1 MVNQTENSA
10 ELFAVVG
17 AGYRTYEPPKRKRT
31 FREKLK
37 GKPIFSPIL
46 RFEKRE
52 IHTVFLCFPNLA
64 LTKNLSPRLLAKSCG
79 AALKTGISGRKTR
92 KKEDRMPK
100 RKPSFNTIYISER
113 VQECLRPIARCALTT
128 VVAPMGYG
136 KTTAINWFLAE
147 KTKGGKAVAIR
158 LSIYSEKLPML
169 WRSAQDAFR
178 FAGLDV
184 LSAFDFPT
192 GEAAATLVLEELCRA
207 FSSGKTAY
215 YLFLDDF
222 HLLRDERAVRFI
234 CRISARLPE
243 NAHLIVASRDR
254 FLPAGE
260 IVRLGGNLHQ
270 IGMEQLRLNHT
281 ELAVY
286 AHRCGADLSE
296 QQLEALLRSS
306 EGWFSAIYLNLRA
319 LSERGRLPDGSSDI
333 FEMFTAAMIDPLE
346 PDRQEFLAVMGLAD
360 EFTAEMAR
368 FVTENPETDAIIQ
381 DLTCQNA
388 FVTRLPDSQRYR
400 FHHMMKE
407 CALRKF
413 HTLPQTVQTRY
424 WNRFGSW
431 YGAHGQYLHAL
442 GAYGRSGNND
452 AALTIIEKDAGN
464 LLSAL
469 HPEELLERL
478 NACPEEVLMRH
489 PTAILV
495 LMRRLFTWRQI
506 PKMLQLKALLERAIA
521 ERSDMPEEER
531 GNLLGECDLIMSFL
545 MYNDITKMSQLH
557 RSASRQ
563 MSRPA
568 VTIQAGS
575 SWTFGSPSVLMMY
588 YRAPGELQKEMHEMH
603 ECMPHYY
610 RITNGHGLGAELV
623 MDAEASFMQG
633 KLREAEIGLARAR
646 AAIAGSGQENMAL
659 CCDFLELRLLGS
671 GGRRRLD
678 VKARAEALLARH
690 DVVLLNMFESIL
702 AYYYALLQEAEKIPD
717 VFRIHRLDT
726 VNYFAPGKP
735 MMELIE
741 NQVYLAQGEF
751 PRVIGRSEP
760 QLAVCE
766 SLHYALVALHIRL
779 QTASAYEALG
789 NRAMARKLL
798 VRALED
804 AEPDGFVLP
813 FAENAPYL
821 MDHYSALSRE
831 LETPF
836 AASVCELSGRWLS
849 RQQTSGS
856 RQEPIEALRELSE
869 RERSVA
875 QLMALRKTNR
885 EIAETLFLSEGT
897 VKQYINRIYSKLQLT
912 GTAQEKRRA
921 LTALLQKN

>member
-1 MVNQTENSA
+1 
-10 ELFAVVG
+10 
-17 AGYRTYEPPKRKRT
+17 
-31 FREKLK
+31 
-37 GKPIFSPIL
+37 
-46 RFEKRE
+46 
-52 IHTVFLCFPNLA
+52 
-64 LTKNLSPRLLAKSCG
+64 
-79 AALKTGISGRKTR
+79 
-92 KKEDRMPK
+92 MPK

-113 VQECLRPIARCALTT
+113 VQECLCPIAHCALTT

-158 LSIYSEKLPML
+158 MSIYSEKLPML

-184 LSAFDFPT
+184 LSAYDFPT

-234 CRISARLPE
+234 CRISARLPD

-270 IGMEQLRLNHT
+270 IGMEHLRLNHT

-286 AHRCGADLSE
+286 AHRCGAELSE

-319 LSERGRLPDGSSDI
+319 LSERGRLPDASSDI
-333 FEMFTAAMIDPLE
+333 FEMFTAAMIDPL
-346 PDRQEFLAVMGLAD
+346 PPGRQEFLAVMGLAD

-413 HTLPQTVQTRY
+413 RTLPEQSQTRY
-424 WNRFGSW
+424 WNRFGVW

-478 NACPEEVLMRH
+478 NACPEEVLTRH

-521 ERSDMPEEER
+521 ESPDMPEEER

-545 MYNDITKMSQLH
+545 MYNDITKMSRLH

-588 YRAPGELQKEMHEMH
+588 YRAPGELQKETHEMH

-633 KLREAEIGLARAR
+633 KLREAEIGLERAR
-646 AAIAGSGQENMAL
+646 AAIAGSRQENMAL
-659 CCDFLELRLLGS
+659 CCDFLELRLLRS
-671 GGRRRLD
+671 GGRHRLD
-678 VKARAEALLARH
+678 IKARAEALLARH

-702 AYYYALLQEAEKIPD
+702 AYYYALLQEPEKIPD
-717 VFRIHRLDT
+717 VFRLHRLDT

-760 QLAVCE
+760 LLSGCE

-821 MDHYSALSRE
+821 MDLYLALSRE

-836 AASVCELSGRWLS
+836 AASVCELSERWLS
-849 RQQTSGS
+849 QQQTSGS

>member
-1 MVNQTENSA
+1 
-10 ELFAVVG
+10 
-17 AGYRTYEPPKRKRT
+17 
-31 FREKLK
+31 
-37 GKPIFSPIL
+37 
-46 RFEKRE
+46 
-52 IHTVFLCFPNLA
+52 
-64 LTKNLSPRLLAKSCG
+64 
-79 AALKTGISGRKTR
+79 
-92 KKEDRMPK
+92 MPK

-158 LSIYSEKLPML
+158 MSIYSEKLPML

-270 IGMEQLRLNHT
+270 IGMEHLRLNHT

-286 AHRCGADLSE
+286 AHRCGAELSE

-319 LSERGRLPDGSSDI
+319 LSERGRLPDASSDI
-333 FEMFTAAMIDPLE
+333 FEMFTAAMIDPL
-346 PDRQEFLAVMGLAD
+346 PPGRQEFLAVMGLAD

-413 HTLPQTVQTRY
+413 RTLPEQSQICY

-431 YGAHGQYLHAL
+431 YGAQGQYLHAL
-442 GAYGRSGNND
+442 GAYGRSGNSD

-478 NACPEEVLMRH
+478 NACPEEVLTRH

-521 ERSDMPEEER
+521 ESPDMPEEER

-545 MYNDITKMSQLH
+545 MYNDITKMSELH

-588 YRAPGELQKEMHEMH
+588 YRAPGELQKETHEMH

-633 KLREAEIGLARAR
+633 KLHEAEIGLARAR

-717 VFRIHRLDT
+717 VFRLHRLDT

-760 QLAVCE
+760 LLSGCE

-821 MDHYSALSRE
+821 MNHYSALSRE

-836 AASVCELSGRWLS
+836 AASVCELSERWLS

>member
-1 MVNQTENSA
+1 
-10 ELFAVVG
+10 
-17 AGYRTYEPPKRKRT
+17 
-31 FREKLK
+31 
-37 GKPIFSPIL
+37 
-46 RFEKRE
+46 
-52 IHTVFLCFPNLA
+52 
-64 LTKNLSPRLLAKSCG
+64 
-79 AALKTGISGRKTR
+79 
-92 KKEDRMPK
+92 MPK

-270 IGMEQLRLNHT
+270 IGMEHLRLNHT

-286 AHRCGADLSE
+286 AHRCGAELSE

-319 LSERGRLPDGSSDI
+319 LSERGRLPDASSDI
-333 FEMFTAAMIDPLE
+333 FEMFTAAMIDPL
-346 PDRQEFLAVMGLAD
+346 PPGRQEFLAVMGLAD

-413 HTLPQTVQTRY
+413 RTLPEQSQICY

-431 YGAHGQYLHAL
+431 YGAQGQYLHAL
-442 GAYGRSGNND
+442 GAYGRSGNSD

-478 NACPEEVLMRH
+478 NACPEEVLTRH

-521 ERSDMPEEER
+521 ESPDMPEEER

-545 MYNDITKMSQLH
+545 MYNDITKMSELH

-588 YRAPGELQKEMHEMH
+588 YRAPGELQKETHEMH

-633 KLREAEIGLARAR
+633 KLHEAEIGLARAR

-717 VFRIHRLDT
+717 VFRLHRLDT

-760 QLAVCE
+760 LLSGCE

-821 MDHYSALSRE
+821 MNHYSALSRE

-836 AASVCELSGRWLS
+836 AASVCELSERWLS

-869 RERSVA
+869 SERSVA

>member
-1 MVNQTENSA
+1 
-10 ELFAVVG
+10 
-17 AGYRTYEPPKRKRT
+17 
-31 FREKLK
+31 
-37 GKPIFSPIL
+37 
-46 RFEKRE
+46 
-52 IHTVFLCFPNLA
+52 
-64 LTKNLSPRLLAKSCG
+64 
-79 AALKTGISGRKTR
+79 
-92 KKEDRMPK
+92 MPK

-192 GEAAATLVLEELCRA
+192 GEAAVTLVLEELCRA

-270 IGMEQLRLNHT
+270 IGMEHLRLNHT

-286 AHRCGADLSE
+286 AHRCGAELSE

-319 LSERGRLPDGSSDI
+319 LSERGRLPDASSDI
-333 FEMFTAAMIDPLE
+333 FEMFTAAMIDPLP

-413 HTLPQTVQTRY
+413 RTLPEQSQICY

-431 YGAHGQYLHAL
+431 YGAQGQYLHAL
-442 GAYGRSGNND
+442 GAYGRSGNSD

-478 NACPEEVLMRH
+478 NACPEEVLTRH

-521 ERSDMPEEER
+521 ESPDMPEEER

-545 MYNDITKMSQLH
+545 MYNDITKMSELH

-588 YRAPGELQKEMHEMH
+588 YRAPGELQKETHEMH

-633 KLREAEIGLARAR
+633 KLHEAEIGLARAR

-717 VFRIHRLDT
+717 VFRLHRLDT

-760 QLAVCE
+760 LLSGCE

-821 MDHYSALSRE
+821 MNHYSALSRE

-836 AASVCELSGRWLS
+836 AASVCELSERWLS

>member
-1 MVNQTENSA
+1 
-10 ELFAVVG
+10 
-17 AGYRTYEPPKRKRT
+17 
-31 FREKLK
+31 
-37 GKPIFSPIL
+37 
-46 RFEKRE
+46 
-52 IHTVFLCFPNLA
+52 
-64 LTKNLSPRLLAKSCG
+64 
-79 AALKTGISGRKTR
+79 
-92 KKEDRMPK
+92 MPK

-158 LSIYSEKLPML
+158 MSIYSEKLPML

-270 IGMEQLRLNHT
+270 IGMEHLRLNHT

-286 AHRCGADLSE
+286 AHRCGAELSE

-319 LSERGRLPDGSSDI
+319 LSERGRLPDASSDI
-333 FEMFTAAMIDPLE
+333 FEMFTAAMIDPL
-346 PDRQEFLAVMGLAD
+346 PPGRQEFLAVMGLAD

-413 HTLPQTVQTRY
+413 RTLPEQSQICY

-431 YGAHGQYLHAL
+431 YGAQGQYLHAL
-442 GAYGRSGNND
+442 GAYGRSGNSD

-478 NACPEEVLMRH
+478 NACPEEVLTRH

-521 ERSDMPEEER
+521 ESPDMPEEER

-545 MYNDITKMSQLH
+545 MYNDITKMSELH

-633 KLREAEIGLARAR
+633 KLHEAEIGLARAR

-717 VFRIHRLDT
+717 VFRLHRLDT

-760 QLAVCE
+760 LLSGCE

-821 MDHYSALSRE
+821 MNHYSALSRE

-836 AASVCELSGRWLS
+836 AASVCELSERWLS

-869 RERSVA
+869 SERSVA

>member
-1 MVNQTENSA
+1 
-10 ELFAVVG
+10 
-17 AGYRTYEPPKRKRT
+17 
-31 FREKLK
+31 
-37 GKPIFSPIL
+37 
-46 RFEKRE
+46 
-52 IHTVFLCFPNLA
+52 
-64 LTKNLSPRLLAKSCG
+64 
-79 AALKTGISGRKTR
+79 
-92 KKEDRMPK
+92 MPK

-113 VQECLRPIARCALTT
+113 VQECLCPIAHCALTT

-158 LSIYSEKLPML
+158 MSIYSEKLPML

-184 LSAFDFPT
+184 LSAYDFPT

-270 IGMEQLRLNHT
+270 IGMEHLRLNHT

-286 AHRCGADLSE
+286 AHRCGAELSE

-319 LSERGRLPDGSSDI
+319 LSERGRLPDASSDI
-333 FEMFTAAMIDPLE
+333 FEMFTAAMIDPL
-346 PDRQEFLAVMGLAD
+346 PPGRQEFLAVMGLAD

-413 HTLPQTVQTRY
+413 RTLPEQSQTRY

-431 YGAHGQYLHAL
+431 YGAQGQYLHAL

-478 NACPEEVLMRH
+478 NACPEEVLTRH

-521 ERSDMPEEER
+521 ESTDMPEEER

-545 MYNDITKMSQLH
+545 MYNDITKMSRLH

-588 YRAPGELQKEMHEMH
+588 YRAPGELQKETHEMH

-633 KLREAEIGLARAR
+633 KLREAEIGLERAR
-646 AAIAGSGQENMAL
+646 AAIAGSRQENMAL
-659 CCDFLELRLLGS
+659 CCDFLELRLLRS
-671 GGRRRLD
+671 GGRHRLD
-678 VKARAEALLARH
+678 IKARAEALLARH

-702 AYYYALLQEAEKIPD
+702 AYYYALLQEPEKIPD
-717 VFRIHRLDT
+717 VFRLHRLDT

-760 QLAVCE
+760 LLSVCG

-821 MDHYSALSRE
+821 MNHYSALSRE

-836 AASVCELSGRWLS
+836 AAAVCEASGQWLS
-849 RQQTSGS
+849 RKETSGAPC
-856 RQEPIEALRELSE
+856 ELPEALRELSE

>member
-1 MVNQTENSA
+1 
-10 ELFAVVG
+10 
-17 AGYRTYEPPKRKRT
+17 
-31 FREKLK
+31 
-37 GKPIFSPIL
+37 
-46 RFEKRE
+46 
-52 IHTVFLCFPNLA
+52 
-64 LTKNLSPRLLAKSCG
+64 
-79 AALKTGISGRKTR
+79 
-92 KKEDRMPK
+92 MPK

-270 IGMEQLRLNHT
+270 IGMEHLRLNHT

-286 AHRCGADLSE
+286 AHRCGAELSE

-306 EGWFSAIYLNLRA
+306 EGWFSAIYLNLRT
-319 LSERGRLPDGSSDI
+319 LSERGRLPDASSDI
-333 FEMFTAAMIDPLE
+333 FEMFTAAMIDPL
-346 PDRQEFLAVMGLAD
+346 PPGRQEFLAVMGLAD

-413 HTLPQTVQTRY
+413 RTLPEQSQICY

-431 YGAHGQYLHAL
+431 YGAQGQYLHAL
-442 GAYGRSGNND
+442 GAYGRSGNSD

-478 NACPEEVLMRH
+478 NACPEEVLTRH

-521 ERSDMPEEER
+521 ESPDMPEEER

-545 MYNDITKMSQLH
+545 MYNDITKMSELH
-557 RSASRQ
+557 RSASCQ

-588 YRAPGELQKEMHEMH
+588 YRAPGELQKETREMH

-633 KLREAEIGLARAR
+633 KLHEAEIGLARAR

-717 VFRIHRLDT
+717 VFRLHRLDT

-760 QLAVCE
+760 LLSGCE

-821 MDHYSALSRE
+821 MNHYSALSRE

-836 AASVCELSGRWLS
+836 AASVCELSERWLS

-869 RERSVA
+869 SERSVA

>member
-1 MVNQTENSA
+1 
-10 ELFAVVG
+10 
-17 AGYRTYEPPKRKRT
+17 
-31 FREKLK
+31 
-37 GKPIFSPIL
+37 
-46 RFEKRE
+46 
-52 IHTVFLCFPNLA
+52 
-64 LTKNLSPRLLAKSCG
+64 
-79 AALKTGISGRKTR
+79 
-92 KKEDRMPK
+92 MPK

-158 LSIYSEKLPML
+158 MSIYSEKLPML

-234 CRISARLPE
+234 CRISARLPD

-270 IGMEQLRLNHT
+270 IGMEHLRLNHT

-286 AHRCGADLSE
+286 AHRCGAELSE

-319 LSERGRLPDGSSDI
+319 LSERGRLPDASSDI
-333 FEMFTAAMIDPLE
+333 FEMFTAAMIDPL
-346 PDRQEFLAVMGLAD
+346 PPGRQEFLAVLGLAD
-360 EFTAEMAR
+360 EFTVEMAR

-413 HTLPQTVQTRY
+413 RTLPEQSQICY

-442 GAYGRSGNND
+442 SAYRMSGNND

-478 NACPEEVLMRH
+478 NACPEEVLTRH

-521 ERSDMPEEER
+521 ESPDMPEEER

-545 MYNDITKMSQLH
+545 MYNDITKMSELH

-588 YRAPGELQKEMHEMH
+588 YRAPGELQKETHEMH

-633 KLREAEIGLARAR
+633 KLREAEIGLERAR
-646 AAIAGSGQENMAL
+646 AAIAGSRQENMAL
-659 CCDFLELRLLGS
+659 CCDFLELRLLRS
-671 GGRRRLD
+671 GGRHRLD

-717 VFRIHRLDT
+717 VFRLHRLDT

-760 QLAVCE
+760 LLSVCE

-798 VRALED
+798 IRALED
-804 AEPDGFVLP
+804 AQPDGFVLP

-821 MDHYSALSRE
+821 MDLYLALSRE

-836 AASVCELSGRWLS
+836 AASVCEASGQWLS
-849 RQQTSGS
+849 RKETSGAS
-856 RQEPIEALRELSE
+856 CELPEALRELSE

>member
-1 MVNQTENSA
+1 
-10 ELFAVVG
+10 
-17 AGYRTYEPPKRKRT
+17 
-31 FREKLK
+31 
-37 GKPIFSPIL
+37 
-46 RFEKRE
+46 
-52 IHTVFLCFPNLA
+52 
-64 LTKNLSPRLLAKSCG
+64 
-79 AALKTGISGRKTR
+79 
-92 KKEDRMPK
+92 
-100 RKPSFNTIYISER
+100 
-113 VQECLRPIARCALTT
+113 
-128 VVAPMGYG
+128 
-136 KTTAINWFLAE
+136 
-147 KTKGGKAVAIR
+147 
-158 LSIYSEKLPML
+158 
-169 WRSAQDAFR
+169 
-178 FAGLDV
+178 
-184 LSAFDFPT
+184 
-192 GEAAATLVLEELCRA
+192 
-207 FSSGKTAY
+207 
-215 YLFLDDF
+215 
-222 HLLRDERAVRFI
+222 
-234 CRISARLPE
+234 
-243 NAHLIVASRDR
+243 
-254 FLPAGE
+254 
-260 IVRLGGNLHQ
+260 
-270 IGMEQLRLNHT
+270 
-281 ELAVY
+281 
-286 AHRCGADLSE
+286 
-296 QQLEALLRSS
+296 
-306 EGWFSAIYLNLRA
+306 
-319 LSERGRLPDGSSDI
+319 
-333 FEMFTAAMIDPLE
+333 
-346 PDRQEFLAVMGLAD
+346 
-360 EFTAEMAR
+360 
-368 FVTENPETDAIIQ
+368 
-381 DLTCQNA
+381 
-388 FVTRLPDSQRYR
+388 
-400 FHHMMKE
+400 
-407 CALRKF
+407 
-413 HTLPQTVQTRY
+413 
-424 WNRFGSW
+424 
-431 YGAHGQYLHAL
+431 
-442 GAYGRSGNND
+442 
-452 AALTIIEKDAGN
+452 
-464 LLSAL
+464 
-469 HPEELLERL
+469 
-478 NACPEEVLMRH
+478 
-489 PTAILV
+489 
-495 LMRRLFTWRQI
+495 
-506 PKMLQLKALLERAIA
+506 
-521 ERSDMPEEER
+521 
-531 GNLLGECDLIMSFL
+531 

-588 YRAPGELQKEMHEMH
+588 YRAPGELQKETHEMH

-633 KLREAEIGLARAR
+633 KLHEAEIGLARAR
-646 AAIAGSGQENMAL
+646 AAIVGSRQENMAL
-659 CCDFLELRLLGS
+659 CCDFLELRLLHS

-702 AYYYALLQEAEKIPD
+702 AYYYALLQEPEKIPD
-717 VFRIHRLDT
+717 VFRLHRLDT

-760 QLAVCE
+760 LLSGCE

-821 MDHYSALSRE
+821 MNHYSALSRE

-836 AASVCELSGRWLS
+836 AASVCELSERWLS

>member
-1 MVNQTENSA
+1 
-10 ELFAVVG
+10 
-17 AGYRTYEPPKRKRT
+17 
-31 FREKLK
+31 
-37 GKPIFSPIL
+37 
-46 RFEKRE
+46 
-52 IHTVFLCFPNLA
+52 
-64 LTKNLSPRLLAKSCG
+64 
-79 AALKTGISGRKTR
+79 
-92 KKEDRMPK
+92 MPK

-192 GEAAATLVLEELCRA
+192 SEAAATLVLEELCRA

-234 CRISARLPE
+234 CRISARLPD

-270 IGMEQLRLNHT
+270 IGMEHLRLNHT

-286 AHRCGADLSE
+286 AHRCGAELSE

-319 LSERGRLPDGSSDI
+319 LSERGRLPDASSDI
-333 FEMFTAAMIDPLE
+333 FEMFTAAMIDPLP

-413 HTLPQTVQTRY
+413 RTLPEQSQICY

-431 YGAHGQYLHAL
+431 YGAQGQYLHAL
-442 GAYGRSGNND
+442 SAYRMSGNSD

-478 NACPEEVLMRH
+478 NACPEEVLTRH

-521 ERSDMPEEER
+521 ESPDMPEEER

-545 MYNDITKMSQLH
+545 MYNDITKMSELH

-588 YRAPGELQKEMHEMH
+588 YRAPGELQKETHEMH

-633 KLREAEIGLARAR
+633 KLHEAEIGLARAR

-659 CCDFLELRLLGS
+659 CCDFLELRLLRS
-671 GGRRRLD
+671 GGKRRLD

-717 VFRIHRLDT
+717 VFRLHRLDT

-760 QLAVCE
+760 LLSGCE

-821 MDHYSALSRE
+821 MNHYSALSRE

-836 AASVCELSGRWLS
+836 AASVCELSERWLS

-869 RERSVA
+869 SERSVA

>member
-1 MVNQTENSA
+1 
-10 ELFAVVG
+10 
-17 AGYRTYEPPKRKRT
+17 
-31 FREKLK
+31 
-37 GKPIFSPIL
+37 
-46 RFEKRE
+46 
-52 IHTVFLCFPNLA
+52 
-64 LTKNLSPRLLAKSCG
+64 
-79 AALKTGISGRKTR
+79 
-92 KKEDRMPK
+92 MPK

-158 LSIYSEKLPML
+158 LSIYSEKLPIL

-192 GEAAATLVLEELCRA
+192 SEAAAMLVLEELCRA

-270 IGMEQLRLNHT
+270 IGMEHLRLNHT

-286 AHRCGADLSE
+286 AHRCGAELSE

-319 LSERGRLPDGSSDI
+319 LSERGRLPDASSDI
-333 FEMFTAAMIDPLE
+333 FEMFTAAMIDPLP

-413 HTLPQTVQTRY
+413 RTLPEQSQICY

-431 YGAHGQYLHAL
+431 YGAQGQYLHAL
-442 GAYGRSGNND
+442 GAYGRSGNSD

-478 NACPEEVLMRH
+478 NVCPEEVLTRH

-521 ERSDMPEEER
+521 ESPDMPEEER

-545 MYNDITKMSQLH
+545 MYNDITKMSELH

-588 YRAPGELQKEMHEMH
+588 YRAPGELQKETREMH

-646 AAIAGSGQENMAL
+646 AAIVGSGQENMAL

-717 VFRIHRLDT
+717 VFRLHRLDT

-760 QLAVCE
+760 LLSGCE

-821 MDHYSALSRE
+821 MNHYSALSRE

-836 AASVCELSGRWLS
+836 AASVCELSERWLS

>member
-1 MVNQTENSA
+1 
-10 ELFAVVG
+10 
-17 AGYRTYEPPKRKRT
+17 
-31 FREKLK
+31 
-37 GKPIFSPIL
+37 
-46 RFEKRE
+46 
-52 IHTVFLCFPNLA
+52 
-64 LTKNLSPRLLAKSCG
+64 
-79 AALKTGISGRKTR
+79 
-92 KKEDRMPK
+92 MPK

-184 LSAFDFPT
+184 LSTFDFPT
-192 GEAAATLVLEELCRA
+192 SEAAATLVLEELCRA

-270 IGMEQLRLNHT
+270 IGMEHLRLNHT

-286 AHRCGADLSE
+286 AHRCGAELSE

-319 LSERGRLPDGSSDI
+319 LSERGRLPDASSDI
-333 FEMFTAAMIDPLE
+333 FEMFTAAMIDPLP

-413 HTLPQTVQTRY
+413 RTLPEQSQICY

-431 YGAHGQYLHAL
+431 YGVQGQYLHAL
-442 GAYGRSGNND
+442 GAYGRSGNSD

-478 NACPEEVLMRH
+478 NACPEEVLTRH

-521 ERSDMPEEER
+521 ESPDMPEEER

-545 MYNDITKMSQLH
+545 MYNDITKMSELH

-563 MSRPA
+563 MSRSA

-588 YRAPGELQKEMHEMH
+588 YRAPGELQKETHEMH

-633 KLREAEIGLARAR
+633 KLHEAEIGLARAR

-717 VFRIHRLDT
+717 VFRLHRLDT

-760 QLAVCE
+760 LLSGCE

-798 VRALED
+798 ARALED

-821 MDHYSALSRE
+821 MNHYSALSRE

-836 AASVCELSGRWLS
+836 AASVCELSERWLS

>member
-1 MVNQTENSA
+1 
-10 ELFAVVG
+10 
-17 AGYRTYEPPKRKRT
+17 
-31 FREKLK
+31 
-37 GKPIFSPIL
+37 
-46 RFEKRE
+46 
-52 IHTVFLCFPNLA
+52 
-64 LTKNLSPRLLAKSCG
+64 
-79 AALKTGISGRKTR
+79 
-92 KKEDRMPK
+92 MPK

-270 IGMEQLRLNHT
+270 IGMEHLRLNHT

-286 AHRCGADLSE
+286 AHRCGAELSE

-319 LSERGRLPDGSSDI
+319 LSEHGRLPDASSDI
-333 FEMFTAAMIDPLE
+333 FEMFTAAMIDPLP

-413 HTLPQTVQTRY
+413 RTLPEQSQICY

-431 YGAHGQYLHAL
+431 YGAQGQYLHAL
-442 GAYGRSGNND
+442 GAYGRSGNSD

-478 NACPEEVLMRH
+478 NACPEEVLTRH

-521 ERSDMPEEER
+521 ESPDMPEEER

-545 MYNDITKMSQLH
+545 MYNDITKMSELH

-588 YRAPGELQKEMHEMH
+588 YRAPGELQKETHEMH

-633 KLREAEIGLARAR
+633 KLHEAEIGLARAR

-717 VFRIHRLDT
+717 VFRLHRLDT

-760 QLAVCE
+760 LLSGCE

-821 MDHYSALSRE
+821 MNHYSALSRE

-836 AASVCELSGRWLS
+836 AASVCELSERWLS

>member
-1 MVNQTENSA
+1 MQC
-10 ELFAVVG
+10 
-17 AGYRTYEPPKRKRT
+17 REP
-31 FREKLK
+31 
-37 GKPIFSPIL
+37 
-46 RFEKRE
+46 
-52 IHTVFLCFPNLA
+52 
-64 LTKNLSPRLLAKSCG
+64 
-79 AALKTGISGRKTR
+79 R
-92 KKEDRMPK
+92 KKEDAMPK

-158 LSIYSEKLPML
+158 MSIYSEKLPML

-270 IGMEQLRLNHT
+270 IGMEHLRLNHT

-286 AHRCGADLSE
+286 AHRCGAELSE

-319 LSERGRLPDGSSDI
+319 LSERGRLPDASSDI
-333 FEMFTAAMIDPLE
+333 FEMFTAAMIDPL
-346 PDRQEFLAVMGLAD
+346 PPGRQEFLAVMGLAD

-413 HTLPQTVQTRY
+413 RTLPEQSQICY

-431 YGAHGQYLHAL
+431 YGAQGQYLHAL
-442 GAYGRSGNND
+442 GAYGKSGNSD

-478 NACPEEVLMRH
+478 NACPEEVLTRH

-521 ERSDMPEEER
+521 ESPDMPEEER

-545 MYNDITKMSQLH
+545 MYNDITKMSELH

-588 YRAPGELQKEMHEMH
+588 YRAPGELQKETHEMH

-633 KLREAEIGLARAR
+633 KLHEAEIGLERAR

-717 VFRIHRLDT
+717 VFRLHRLDT

-760 QLAVCE
+760 LLSGCE

-821 MDHYSALSRE
+821 MNHYSALSRE

-836 AASVCELSGRWLS
+836 AASVCELSERWLS

>member
-1 MVNQTENSA
+1 
-10 ELFAVVG
+10 
-17 AGYRTYEPPKRKRT
+17 
-31 FREKLK
+31 
-37 GKPIFSPIL
+37 
-46 RFEKRE
+46 
-52 IHTVFLCFPNLA
+52 
-64 LTKNLSPRLLAKSCG
+64 
-79 AALKTGISGRKTR
+79 
-92 KKEDRMPK
+92 MPK

-270 IGMEQLRLNHT
+270 IGMEHLRLNHT

-286 AHRCGADLSE
+286 AHRCGAELSE

-319 LSERGRLPDGSSDI
+319 LSERGRLPDASSDI
-333 FEMFTAAMIDPLE
+333 FEMFTAAMIDPL
-346 PDRQEFLAVMGLAD
+346 PPGRQEFLAVMGLAD

-413 HTLPQTVQTRY
+413 RTLPEQSQICY

-442 GAYGRSGNND
+442 SAYRMSSNND

-478 NACPEEVLMRH
+478 NACPEEVLTRH

-521 ERSDMPEEER
+521 ESPDMPEEER

-545 MYNDITKMSQLH
+545 MYNDITKMSELH

-588 YRAPGELQKEMHEMH
+588 YRAPGELQKETHEMH

-633 KLREAEIGLARAR
+633 KLHEAEIGLARAR

-717 VFRIHRLDT
+717 VFRLHRLDT

-760 QLAVCE
+760 LLSGCE

-821 MDHYSALSRE
+821 MNHYSALSRE

-836 AASVCELSGRWLS
+836 AASVCELSERWLS

-921 LTALLQKN
+921 LTARLQKN

>member
-1 MVNQTENSA
+1 
-10 ELFAVVG
+10 
-17 AGYRTYEPPKRKRT
+17 
-31 FREKLK
+31 
-37 GKPIFSPIL
+37 
-46 RFEKRE
+46 
-52 IHTVFLCFPNLA
+52 
-64 LTKNLSPRLLAKSCG
+64 
-79 AALKTGISGRKTR
+79 
-92 KKEDRMPK
+92 MPK

-158 LSIYSEKLPML
+158 MSIYSEKLPML

-234 CRISARLPE
+234 CRISACLPE

-270 IGMEQLRLNHT
+270 IGMEHLRLNHT

-286 AHRCGADLSE
+286 AHRCGAELSE

-319 LSERGRLPDGSSDI
+319 LSERGRLPDASSDI
-333 FEMFTAAMIDPLE
+333 FEMFTAAMIDPL
-346 PDRQEFLAVMGLAD
+346 PPGRQEFLAVMGLAD

-413 HTLPQTVQTRY
+413 RTLPEQSQICY

-431 YGAHGQYLHAL
+431 YGAQGQYLHAL
-442 GAYGRSGNND
+442 SAYRMSGNSD

-478 NACPEEVLMRH
+478 NACPEEVLTRH

-506 PKMLQLKALLERAIA
+506 PKMLQLKVLLEQAIA
-521 ERSDMPEEER
+521 ESPDMPEEER

-588 YRAPGELQKEMHEMH
+588 YRAPGELQKETHEMH

-633 KLREAEIGLARAR
+633 KLREAEIGLERAR
-646 AAIAGSGQENMAL
+646 AAIAGSRQENMAL
-659 CCDFLELRLLGS
+659 CCDFLELRLLRS

-717 VFRIHRLDT
+717 VFRLHRLDT

-760 QLAVCE
+760 LLSGCE

-821 MDHYSALSRE
+821 MNHYSALSRE

-836 AASVCELSGRWLS
+836 AASVCELSERWLS

>member
-1 MVNQTENSA
+1 
-10 ELFAVVG
+10 
-17 AGYRTYEPPKRKRT
+17 
-31 FREKLK
+31 
-37 GKPIFSPIL
+37 
-46 RFEKRE
+46 
-52 IHTVFLCFPNLA
+52 
-64 LTKNLSPRLLAKSCG
+64 
-79 AALKTGISGRKTR
+79 
-92 KKEDRMPK
+92 MPK

-192 GEAAATLVLEELCRA
+192 SEAAATLVLEELCRA

-234 CRISARLPE
+234 CRISARLPD

-270 IGMEQLRLNHT
+270 IGMEHLRLNHT

-286 AHRCGADLSE
+286 AHRCGAELSE

-319 LSERGRLPDGSSDI
+319 LSERGRLPDASSDI
-333 FEMFTAAMIDPLE
+333 FEMFTAALIDPL
-346 PDRQEFLAVMGLAD
+346 PPGRQEFQAVMGLAD

-413 HTLPQTVQTRY
+413 RTLPEQSQICY

-431 YGAHGQYLHAL
+431 YGAQGQYLHAL
-442 GAYGRSGNND
+442 SAYRMSGNSD

-478 NACPEEVLMRH
+478 NACPEEVLTRH

-506 PKMLQLKALLERAIA
+506 PKMLQLKVLLEQAIA
-521 ERSDMPEEER
+521 ESPDMPEEER

-545 MYNDITKMSQLH
+545 MYNDITKMSELH

-588 YRAPGELQKEMHEMH
+588 YRAPGELQKETHEMH

-633 KLREAEIGLARAR
+633 KLREAEIGLERAR
-646 AAIAGSGQENMAL
+646 AAIVGSGQENMAL
-659 CCDFLELRLLGS
+659 CCDFLELRLLRS
-671 GGRRRLD
+671 GGRHRLD
-678 VKARAEALLARH
+678 IKARAEALLARH

-717 VFRIHRLDT
+717 VFRLHRLDT

-760 QLAVCE
+760 LLSGCE

-821 MDHYSALSRE
+821 MNHYSALSRE

-836 AASVCELSGRWLS
+836 AASVCEASGQWLS
-849 RQQTSGS
+849 RKETSGAPC
-856 RQEPIEALRELSE
+856 ELPEALRELSE

>member
-1 MVNQTENSA
+1 
-10 ELFAVVG
+10 
-17 AGYRTYEPPKRKRT
+17 
-31 FREKLK
+31 
-37 GKPIFSPIL
+37 
-46 RFEKRE
+46 
-52 IHTVFLCFPNLA
+52 
-64 LTKNLSPRLLAKSCG
+64 
-79 AALKTGISGRKTR
+79 
-92 KKEDRMPK
+92 MPK

-113 VQECLRPIARCALTT
+113 VQECLCPIAHCALTT

-158 LSIYSEKLPML
+158 MSIYSEKLPML

-192 GEAAATLVLEELCRA
+192 GEAATTLVLEELCRA

-234 CRISARLPE
+234 CRISARLPD

-270 IGMEQLRLNHT
+270 IGMEHLRLNHT

-286 AHRCGADLSE
+286 AHRCGAELSE

-319 LSERGRLPDGSSDI
+319 LSERGRLPDASSDI
-333 FEMFTAAMIDPLE
+333 FEMFTAAMIDPL
-346 PDRQEFLAVMGLAD
+346 PPGRQEFLAVMGLAD

-413 HTLPQTVQTRY
+413 RTLPEQSQTRY
-424 WNRFGSW
+424 WNRFGVW

-478 NACPEEVLMRH
+478 NACPEEVLTRH

-521 ERSDMPEEER
+521 ESPDMPEEER

-545 MYNDITKMSQLH
+545 MYNDITKMSRLH

-588 YRAPGELQKEMHEMH
+588 YRAPGELQKETHEMH

-633 KLREAEIGLARAR
+633 KLREAEIGLERAR
-646 AAIAGSGQENMAL
+646 AAIAGSRQENMAL
-659 CCDFLELRLLGS
+659 CCDFLELRLLRS

-678 VKARAEALLARH
+678 IKARAEALLARH

-702 AYYYALLQEAEKIPD
+702 AYYYALLQEPEKIPD
-717 VFRIHRLDT
+717 VFRLHRLDT

-760 QLAVCE
+760 LLSGCG

-821 MDHYSALSRE
+821 MNHYSALSRE

-836 AASVCELSGRWLS
+836 AASVCELSERWLS
-849 RQQTSGS
+849 QQQTSGS

>member
-1 MVNQTENSA
+1 
-10 ELFAVVG
+10 
-17 AGYRTYEPPKRKRT
+17 
-31 FREKLK
+31 
-37 GKPIFSPIL
+37 
-46 RFEKRE
+46 
-52 IHTVFLCFPNLA
+52 
-64 LTKNLSPRLLAKSCG
+64 
-79 AALKTGISGRKTR
+79 
-92 KKEDRMPK
+92 MPK

-270 IGMEQLRLNHT
+270 IGMEHLRLNHT

-286 AHRCGADLSE
+286 AHRCGAELSE

-319 LSERGRLPDGSSDI
+319 LSERGRLPDASSDI
-333 FEMFTAAMIDPLE
+333 FEMFTAAMIDPLP

-413 HTLPQTVQTRY
+413 RTLPEQSQICY

-431 YGAHGQYLHAL
+431 YGVQGQYLHAL
-442 GAYGRSGNND
+442 GAYGRSGNSD

-478 NACPEEVLMRH
+478 NACPEEVLTRH

-521 ERSDMPEEER
+521 ESPDMPEEER

-545 MYNDITKMSQLH
+545 MYNDITKMSELH

-563 MSRPA
+563 MSRSA

-588 YRAPGELQKEMHEMH
+588 YRAPGELQKETHEMH

-633 KLREAEIGLARAR
+633 KLHEAEIGLARAR

-717 VFRIHRLDT
+717 VFRLHRLDT

-760 QLAVCE
+760 LLSGCE

-798 VRALED
+798 ARALED

-821 MDHYSALSRE
+821 MNHYSALSRE

-836 AASVCELSGRWLS
+836 AASVCELSERWLS

>member
-1 MVNQTENSA
+1 
-10 ELFAVVG
+10 
-17 AGYRTYEPPKRKRT
+17 
-31 FREKLK
+31 
-37 GKPIFSPIL
+37 
-46 RFEKRE
+46 
-52 IHTVFLCFPNLA
+52 
-64 LTKNLSPRLLAKSCG
+64 
-79 AALKTGISGRKTR
+79 
-92 KKEDRMPK
+92 MPK

-270 IGMEQLRLNHT
+270 IGMEHLRLNHT

-286 AHRCGADLSE
+286 AHRCGAELSE

-319 LSERGRLPDGSSDI
+319 LSERGRLPDASSDI
-333 FEMFTAAMIDPLE
+333 FEMFTAAMIDPL
-346 PDRQEFLAVMGLAD
+346 PPGRQEFLAVMGLAD

-413 HTLPQTVQTRY
+413 RTLPEQSQICY

-431 YGAHGQYLHAL
+431 YGAQGQYLHAL
-442 GAYGRSGNND
+442 GAYGRSGNSD

-478 NACPEEVLMRH
+478 NACPEEVLTRH

-521 ERSDMPEEER
+521 ESPDMPEEER

-545 MYNDITKMSQLH
+545 MYNDITKMSELH

-588 YRAPGELQKEMHEMH
+588 YRAPGELQKETREMH

-633 KLREAEIGLARAR
+633 KLHEAEIGLARAR

-717 VFRIHRLDT
+717 VFRLHRLDT

-751 PRVIGRSEP
+751 PHVIGRSEP
-760 QLAVCE
+760 LLSGCE

-821 MDHYSALSRE
+821 MNHYSALSRE

-836 AASVCELSGRWLS
+836 AASVCELSERWLS

>member
-1 MVNQTENSA
+1 
-10 ELFAVVG
+10 
-17 AGYRTYEPPKRKRT
+17 
-31 FREKLK
+31 
-37 GKPIFSPIL
+37 
-46 RFEKRE
+46 
-52 IHTVFLCFPNLA
+52 
-64 LTKNLSPRLLAKSCG
+64 
-79 AALKTGISGRKTR
+79 
-92 KKEDRMPK
+92 MPK

-270 IGMEQLRLNHT
+270 IGMEHLRLNHT

-286 AHRCGADLSE
+286 AHRCGAELSE

-319 LSERGRLPDGSSDI
+319 LSERGRLPDASSDI
-333 FEMFTAAMIDPLE
+333 FEMFTAAMIDPLP

-413 HTLPQTVQTRY
+413 RTLPEQSQICY

-431 YGAHGQYLHAL
+431 YGAQGQYLHAL
-442 GAYGRSGNND
+442 GAYGRSGNSD

-478 NACPEEVLMRH
+478 NACPEEVLTRH

-521 ERSDMPEEER
+521 ESPDMPEEER

-545 MYNDITKMSQLH
+545 MYNDITKMSELH

-588 YRAPGELQKEMHEMH
+588 YRAPGELQKETHEMH

-633 KLREAEIGLARAR
+633 KLREAEIGLERAR

-659 CCDFLELRLLGS
+659 CCDFLELRLLRS
-671 GGRRRLD
+671 GGRHRLD

-717 VFRIHRLDT
+717 VFRLHRLDT

-760 QLAVCE
+760 LLSGCE

-821 MDHYSALSRE
+821 MNHYSALSRE

-836 AASVCELSGRWLS
+836 AASVCELSERWLS

>member
-1 MVNQTENSA
+1 
-10 ELFAVVG
+10 
-17 AGYRTYEPPKRKRT
+17 
-31 FREKLK
+31 
-37 GKPIFSPIL
+37 
-46 RFEKRE
+46 
-52 IHTVFLCFPNLA
+52 
-64 LTKNLSPRLLAKSCG
+64 
-79 AALKTGISGRKTR
+79 
-92 KKEDRMPK
+92 MPK

-192 GEAAATLVLEELCRA
+192 SEAAATLVLEELCRA

-270 IGMEQLRLNHT
+270 IGMEHLRLNHT

-286 AHRCGADLSE
+286 AHRCGAEISE

-319 LSERGRLPDGSSDI
+319 LSERGRLPDASSDI
-333 FEMFTAAMIDPLE
+333 FEMFTAAMIDPL
-346 PDRQEFLAVMGLAD
+346 PPGRQEFLAVMGLAD

-413 HTLPQTVQTRY
+413 RTLPEQSQICY

-431 YGAHGQYLHAL
+431 YGAQGQYLHAL
-442 GAYGRSGNND
+442 GAYGRSGNSD

-478 NACPEEVLMRH
+478 NACPEEVLTRH

-521 ERSDMPEEER
+521 ESPDMPEEER

-545 MYNDITKMSQLH
+545 MYNDITKMSELH

-563 MSRPA
+563 MSRSA

-588 YRAPGELQKEMHEMH
+588 YRAPGELQKETHEMH

-633 KLREAEIGLARAR
+633 KLHEAEIGLARAR

-702 AYYYALLQEAEKIPD
+702 AYYYALLQEEEKIPD
-717 VFRIHRLDT
+717 VFRLHRLDT

-760 QLAVCE
+760 LLSGCE

-798 VRALED
+798 ARALED

-821 MDHYSALSRE
+821 MNHYSALSRE

-836 AASVCELSGRWLS
+836 AASVCELSERWLS

>member
-1 MVNQTENSA
+1 
-10 ELFAVVG
+10 
-17 AGYRTYEPPKRKRT
+17 
-31 FREKLK
+31 
-37 GKPIFSPIL
+37 
-46 RFEKRE
+46 
-52 IHTVFLCFPNLA
+52 
-64 LTKNLSPRLLAKSCG
+64 
-79 AALKTGISGRKTR
+79 
-92 KKEDRMPK
+92 MPK

-270 IGMEQLRLNHT
+270 IGMEHLRLNHT

-286 AHRCGADLSE
+286 AHRCGAELSE

-319 LSERGRLPDGSSDI
+319 LSERGRLPDASSDI
-333 FEMFTAAMIDPLE
+333 FEMFTAAMIDPL
-346 PDRQEFLAVMGLAD
+346 PPGRQEFLAVMGLAD

-413 HTLPQTVQTRY
+413 RTLPEQSQICY

-442 GAYGRSGNND
+442 SAYRMSSNND

-478 NACPEEVLMRH
+478 NACPEEVLTRH

-521 ERSDMPEEER
+521 ESPDMPEEER

-545 MYNDITKMSQLH
+545 MYNDITKMSELH

-588 YRAPGELQKEMHEMH
+588 YRAPGELQKETHEMH

-633 KLREAEIGLARAR
+633 KLHEAEIGLARAR

-717 VFRIHRLDT
+717 VFRLHRLDT

-760 QLAVCE
+760 LLSGCE

-821 MDHYSALSRE
+821 MNHYSALSRE

-836 AASVCELSGRWLS
+836 AASVCELSERWLS

-869 RERSVA
+869 SERSVA

>member
-1 MVNQTENSA
+1 
-10 ELFAVVG
+10 
-17 AGYRTYEPPKRKRT
+17 
-31 FREKLK
+31 
-37 GKPIFSPIL
+37 
-46 RFEKRE
+46 
-52 IHTVFLCFPNLA
+52 
-64 LTKNLSPRLLAKSCG
+64 
-79 AALKTGISGRKTR
+79 
-92 KKEDRMPK
+92 MPK

-270 IGMEQLRLNHT
+270 IGMEHLRLNHT

-286 AHRCGADLSE
+286 AHRCGAELSE

-319 LSERGRLPDGSSDI
+319 LSERGRLPDASSDI
-333 FEMFTAAMIDPLE
+333 FEMFTAAMIDPL
-346 PDRQEFLAVMGLAD
+346 PPGRQEFLAVMGLAD

-413 HTLPQTVQTRY
+413 RTLPEQSQICY

-431 YGAHGQYLHAL
+431 YGAQGQYLHAL
-442 GAYGRSGNND
+442 GAYGRSGNSD

-478 NACPEEVLMRH
+478 NACPEEVLTRH

-521 ERSDMPEEER
+521 ESPDMPEEER

-545 MYNDITKMSQLH
+545 MYNDITKMSRLH

-588 YRAPGELQKEMHEMH
+588 YRAPGELQKETHEMH

-633 KLREAEIGLARAR
+633 KLREAEIGLERAR
-646 AAIAGSGQENMAL
+646 AAIVGSGQENMAL
-659 CCDFLELRLLGS
+659 CCDFLELRLLRS

-717 VFRIHRLDT
+717 VFRLHRLDT

-760 QLAVCE
+760 LLSGCE

-821 MDHYSALSRE
+821 MNHYSALSRE

-836 AASVCELSGRWLS
+836 AASVCELSERWLS

>member
-1 MVNQTENSA
+1 
-10 ELFAVVG
+10 
-17 AGYRTYEPPKRKRT
+17 
-31 FREKLK
+31 
-37 GKPIFSPIL
+37 
-46 RFEKRE
+46 
-52 IHTVFLCFPNLA
+52 
-64 LTKNLSPRLLAKSCG
+64 
-79 AALKTGISGRKTR
+79 
-92 KKEDRMPK
+92 MPK

-147 KTKGGKAVAIR
+147 KTKGGKAVASR
-158 LSIYSEKLPML
+158 MSIYSEKLPML

-270 IGMEQLRLNHT
+270 IGMEHLRLNHT

-286 AHRCGADLSE
+286 AHRCGAELSE

-319 LSERGRLPDGSSDI
+319 LSERGRLPDASSDI
-333 FEMFTAAMIDPLE
+333 FEMFTAAMIDPL
-346 PDRQEFLAVMGLAD
+346 PPGRQEFLAVMGLAD
-360 EFTAEMAR
+360 EFTAEMAL

-413 HTLPQTVQTRY
+413 RTLPEQSQICY

-431 YGAHGQYLHAL
+431 YGAQGQYLHAL
-442 GAYGRSGNND
+442 GAYGRSGNSD

-478 NACPEEVLMRH
+478 NACPEEVLTRH

-521 ERSDMPEEER
+521 ESPDMPEEER

-545 MYNDITKMSQLH
+545 MYNDITKMSELH

-588 YRAPGELQKEMHEMH
+588 YRAPGELQKETREMH

-633 KLREAEIGLARAR
+633 KLHEAEIGLARAR

-717 VFRIHRLDT
+717 VFRLHRLDT

-760 QLAVCE
+760 LLSGCE

-821 MDHYSALSRE
+821 MNHYSALSRE

-836 AASVCELSGRWLS
+836 AASVCELSERWLS

-869 RERSVA
+869 SERSVA

>member
-1 MVNQTENSA
+1 
-10 ELFAVVG
+10 
-17 AGYRTYEPPKRKRT
+17 
-31 FREKLK
+31 
-37 GKPIFSPIL
+37 
-46 RFEKRE
+46 
-52 IHTVFLCFPNLA
+52 
-64 LTKNLSPRLLAKSCG
+64 
-79 AALKTGISGRKTR
+79 
-92 KKEDRMPK
+92 MPK

-192 GEAAATLVLEELCRA
+192 SEAASTLVLEELCRA

-270 IGMEQLRLNHT
+270 IGMEHLRLNHT

-319 LSERGRLPDGSSDI
+319 LSERGRLPDASSDI
-333 FEMFTAAMIDPLE
+333 FEMFTAAMIDPLP

-413 HTLPQTVQTRY
+413 RTLPEQSQICY

-431 YGAHGQYLHAL
+431 YGAQGQYLHAL
-442 GAYGRSGNND
+442 GAYGRSGNSD

-478 NACPEEVLMRH
+478 NACPEEVLTRH

-521 ERSDMPEEER
+521 ESPDMPEEER

-545 MYNDITKMSQLH
+545 MYNDITKMSELH

-588 YRAPGELQKEMHEMH
+588 YRAPGELQKETHEMH

-633 KLREAEIGLARAR
+633 KLREAEIGLERAR
-646 AAIAGSGQENMAL
+646 AAIVGSGQENMAL
-659 CCDFLELRLLGS
+659 CCDFLELRLLRS

-717 VFRIHRLDT
+717 VFRLHRLDT

-751 PRVIGRSEP
+751 PRVIGCSEP
-760 QLAVCE
+760 LLSGCE

-821 MDHYSALSRE
+821 MNHYSALSRE

-836 AASVCELSGRWLS
+836 AASVCELSERWLS
-849 RQQTSGS
+849 RRQTSGS

>member
-1 MVNQTENSA
+1 
-10 ELFAVVG
+10 
-17 AGYRTYEPPKRKRT
+17 
-31 FREKLK
+31 
-37 GKPIFSPIL
+37 
-46 RFEKRE
+46 
-52 IHTVFLCFPNLA
+52 
-64 LTKNLSPRLLAKSCG
+64 
-79 AALKTGISGRKTR
+79 
-92 KKEDRMPK
+92 MPK

-158 LSIYSEKLPML
+158 MSIYSEKLPML

-192 GEAAATLVLEELCRA
+192 SEAAATLVLEELCRA

-270 IGMEQLRLNHT
+270 IGMEHLRLNHT

-286 AHRCGADLSE
+286 AHRCGAELSE

-319 LSERGRLPDGSSDI
+319 LSERGRLPDASSDI
-333 FEMFTAAMIDPLE
+333 FEMFTAAMIDPL
-346 PDRQEFLAVMGLAD
+346 PPGRQEFLAVMGLAD

-413 HTLPQTVQTRY
+413 RTLPEQSQICY

-431 YGAHGQYLHAL
+431 YGAQGQYLHAL
-442 GAYGRSGNND
+442 GAYGRSGNSD

-478 NACPEEVLMRH
+478 NACPEEVLTRH

-521 ERSDMPEEER
+521 ESPDMPEEER

-545 MYNDITKMSQLH
+545 MYNDITKMSELH

-588 YRAPGELQKEMHEMH
+588 YRAPGELQKETHEMH

-633 KLREAEIGLARAR
+633 KLHEAEIGLARAR
-646 AAIAGSGQENMAL
+646 AAIAGSGQENMEL

-717 VFRIHRLDT
+717 VFRLHRLDT

-760 QLAVCE
+760 LLSGCE

-798 VRALED
+798 ARALED

-821 MDHYSALSRE
+821 MNHYSALSRE

-836 AASVCELSGRWLS
+836 AASVCELSERWLS

>member
-1 MVNQTENSA
+1 
-10 ELFAVVG
+10 
-17 AGYRTYEPPKRKRT
+17 
-31 FREKLK
+31 
-37 GKPIFSPIL
+37 
-46 RFEKRE
+46 
-52 IHTVFLCFPNLA
+52 
-64 LTKNLSPRLLAKSCG
+64 
-79 AALKTGISGRKTR
+79 
-92 KKEDRMPK
+92 MPK

-158 LSIYSEKLPML
+158 MSIYSEKLPML

-270 IGMEQLRLNHT
+270 IGMEHLRLNHT

-286 AHRCGADLSE
+286 AHRCGAELSE

-319 LSERGRLPDGSSDI
+319 LSERGRLPDASSDI
-333 FEMFTAAMIDPLE
+333 FEMFTAAMIDPL
-346 PDRQEFLAVMGLAD
+346 PPGRQEFLAVMGLAD
-360 EFTAEMAR
+360 EFTAEMAL

-413 HTLPQTVQTRY
+413 RTLPEQSQICY

-431 YGAHGQYLHAL
+431 YGAQGQYLHAL
-442 GAYGRSGNND
+442 GAYGRSGNSD

-478 NACPEEVLMRH
+478 NACPEEVLTRH

-521 ERSDMPEEER
+521 ESPDMPEEER

-545 MYNDITKMSQLH
+545 MYNDITKMSELH

-588 YRAPGELQKEMHEMH
+588 YRAPGELQKETREMH

-633 KLREAEIGLARAR
+633 KLHEAEIGLARAR

-717 VFRIHRLDT
+717 VFRLHRLDT

-735 MMELIE
+735 LMELIE

-760 QLAVCE
+760 LLSGCE

-821 MDHYSALSRE
+821 MNHYSALSRE

-836 AASVCELSGRWLS
+836 AASVCELSERWLS

-869 RERSVA
+869 SERSVA

>member
-1 MVNQTENSA
+1 
-10 ELFAVVG
+10 
-17 AGYRTYEPPKRKRT
+17 
-31 FREKLK
+31 
-37 GKPIFSPIL
+37 
-46 RFEKRE
+46 
-52 IHTVFLCFPNLA
+52 
-64 LTKNLSPRLLAKSCG
+64 
-79 AALKTGISGRKTR
+79 
-92 KKEDRMPK
+92 MPK
-100 RKPSFNTIYISER
+100 RKPSFNTIYISKR
-113 VQECLRPIARCALTT
+113 VQECLCPIAHCALTT

-158 LSIYSEKLPML
+158 MSIYSEKLPML

-184 LSAFDFPT
+184 LSAYDFPT

-234 CRISARLPE
+234 CRISARLPD

-270 IGMEQLRLNHT
+270 IGMEHLRLNHT

-286 AHRCGADLSE
+286 AHRCGAELSE

-319 LSERGRLPDGSSDI
+319 LSERGRLPDASSDI
-333 FEMFTAAMIDPLE
+333 FEMFTAAMIDPL
-346 PDRQEFLAVMGLAD
+346 PPGRQEFLAVMGLAD

-413 HTLPQTVQTRY
+413 RTLPEQSQICY

-478 NACPEEVLMRH
+478 NACPEEVLTRH

-521 ERSDMPEEER
+521 ESPDMPEEER

-545 MYNDITKMSQLH
+545 LYNDITKMSRLH

-588 YRAPGELQKEMHEMH
+588 YRAPGELQKETHEMH

-633 KLREAEIGLARAR
+633 KLREAEIGLERAR
-646 AAIAGSGQENMAL
+646 AAIAGSRQENMAL
-659 CCDFLELRLLGS
+659 CCDFLELRLLRS
-671 GGRRRLD
+671 GGRHRLD
-678 VKARAEALLARH
+678 IKARAEALLARH

-702 AYYYALLQEAEKIPD
+702 AYYYALLQEPEKIPD
-717 VFRIHRLDT
+717 VFRLHRLDT

-760 QLAVCE
+760 LLSVCG

-821 MDHYSALSRE
+821 MNHYSALSRE

-836 AASVCELSGRWLS
+836 AASVCELSERWLS
-849 RQQTSGS
+849 QQQTSGS

>member
-1 MVNQTENSA
+1 
-10 ELFAVVG
+10 
-17 AGYRTYEPPKRKRT
+17 
-31 FREKLK
+31 
-37 GKPIFSPIL
+37 
-46 RFEKRE
+46 
-52 IHTVFLCFPNLA
+52 
-64 LTKNLSPRLLAKSCG
+64 
-79 AALKTGISGRKTR
+79 
-92 KKEDRMPK
+92 MPK
-100 RKPSFNTIYISER
+100 RKPSFNTIYISKR
-113 VQECLRPIARCALTT
+113 VQECLCPIAHCALTT

-158 LSIYSEKLPML
+158 MSIYSEKLPML

-184 LSAFDFPT
+184 LSAYDFPT

-234 CRISARLPE
+234 CRISARLPD

-270 IGMEQLRLNHT
+270 IGMEHLRLNHT

-286 AHRCGADLSE
+286 AHRCGAELSE

-319 LSERGRLPDGSSDI
+319 LSERGRLPDASSDI
-333 FEMFTAAMIDPLE
+333 FEMFTAAMIDPL
-346 PDRQEFLAVMGLAD
+346 PPGRQEFLAVMGLAD

-413 HTLPQTVQTRY
+413 RTLPEQSQICY

-478 NACPEEVLMRH
+478 NACPEEVLTRH

-521 ERSDMPEEER
+521 ESPDMPEEER

-545 MYNDITKMSQLH
+545 LYNDITKMSRLH

-588 YRAPGELQKEMHEMH
+588 YRAPGELQKETHEMH

-633 KLREAEIGLARAR
+633 KLREAEIGLERAR
-646 AAIAGSGQENMAL
+646 AAIAGSRQENMAL
-659 CCDFLELRLLGS
+659 CCDFLELRLLRS
-671 GGRRRLD
+671 GGRHRLD
-678 VKARAEALLARH
+678 IKARAEALLARH

-702 AYYYALLQEAEKIPD
+702 AYYYALLQEPEKIPD
-717 VFRIHRLDT
+717 VFRLHRLDT

-760 QLAVCE
+760 LLSGCG

-836 AASVCELSGRWLS
+836 AAAVCELSECWIS

>member
-1 MVNQTENSA
+1 
-10 ELFAVVG
+10 
-17 AGYRTYEPPKRKRT
+17 
-31 FREKLK
+31 
-37 GKPIFSPIL
+37 
-46 RFEKRE
+46 
-52 IHTVFLCFPNLA
+52 
-64 LTKNLSPRLLAKSCG
+64 
-79 AALKTGISGRKTR
+79 
-92 KKEDRMPK
+92 MPK
-100 RKPSFNTIYISER
+100 RKPSFNTIYISKR
-113 VQECLRPIARCALTT
+113 VQECLCPIAHCALTT

-158 LSIYSEKLPML
+158 MSIYSEKLPML

-184 LSAFDFPT
+184 LSAYDFPT

-234 CRISARLPE
+234 CRISARLPD

-270 IGMEQLRLNHT
+270 IGMEHLRLNHT

-286 AHRCGADLSE
+286 AHRCGAELSE

-319 LSERGRLPDGSSDI
+319 LSERGRLPDASSDI
-333 FEMFTAAMIDPLE
+333 FEMFTAAMIDPL
-346 PDRQEFLAVMGLAD
+346 PPGRQEFLAVMGLAD

-413 HTLPQTVQTRY
+413 RTLPEQSQICY

-442 GAYGRSGNND
+442 GAYGRSGNSD

-478 NACPEEVLMRH
+478 NACPEEVLTRH

-521 ERSDMPEEER
+521 ESPDMPEEER

-545 MYNDITKMSQLH
+545 MYNDITKMSRLH

-588 YRAPGELQKEMHEMH
+588 YRAPGELQKETHEMH

-633 KLREAEIGLARAR
+633 KLREAEIGLERAR

-659 CCDFLELRLLGS
+659 CCDFLELRLLRS

-678 VKARAEALLARH
+678 IKARAEALLARH

-702 AYYYALLQEAEKIPD
+702 AYYYALLQEPEKIPD
-717 VFRIHRLDT
+717 VFRLHRLDT

-760 QLAVCE
+760 LLSGCE

-821 MDHYSALSRE
+821 MNHYSALSRE

-836 AASVCELSGRWLS
+836 AAAVCELSECWIS

>member
-1 MVNQTENSA
+1 
-10 ELFAVVG
+10 
-17 AGYRTYEPPKRKRT
+17 
-31 FREKLK
+31 
-37 GKPIFSPIL
+37 
-46 RFEKRE
+46 
-52 IHTVFLCFPNLA
+52 
-64 LTKNLSPRLLAKSCG
+64 
-79 AALKTGISGRKTR
+79 
-92 KKEDRMPK
+92 MPK

-113 VQECLRPIARCALTT
+113 VQECLCPIARCALTT

-270 IGMEQLRLNHT
+270 IGMEHLRLNHT

-286 AHRCGADLSE
+286 AHRCGAELSE

-319 LSERGRLPDGSSDI
+319 LSERGRLPDASSDI
-333 FEMFTAAMIDPLE
+333 FEMFTAAMIDPL
-346 PDRQEFLAVMGLAD
+346 PPGRQEFLAVMGLAD

-413 HTLPQTVQTRY
+413 RTLPEQSQICY

-431 YGAHGQYLHAL
+431 YGAQGQYLHAL
-442 GAYGRSGNND
+442 SAYRMSGNSD

-478 NACPEEVLMRH
+478 NACPEEVLTRH

-521 ERSDMPEEER
+521 ESPDMPEEER

-545 MYNDITKMSQLH
+545 MYNDITKMSELH

-588 YRAPGELQKEMHEMH
+588 YRAPGELQKETHEMH

-633 KLREAEIGLARAR
+633 KLREAEIGLERAR
-646 AAIAGSGQENMAL
+646 AAIAGSRQENMAL
-659 CCDFLELRLLGS
+659 CCDFLELRLLRS

-717 VFRIHRLDT
+717 VFRLHRLDT

-760 QLAVCE
+760 LLSGCE

-821 MDHYSALSRE
+821 MNHYSALSRE

-836 AASVCELSGRWLS
+836 AASVCELSERWLS

>member
-1 MVNQTENSA
+1 
-10 ELFAVVG
+10 
-17 AGYRTYEPPKRKRT
+17 
-31 FREKLK
+31 
-37 GKPIFSPIL
+37 
-46 RFEKRE
+46 
-52 IHTVFLCFPNLA
+52 
-64 LTKNLSPRLLAKSCG
+64 
-79 AALKTGISGRKTR
+79 
-92 KKEDRMPK
+92 MPK
-100 RKPSFNTIYISER
+100 RKPSFNTIYISKR
-113 VQECLRPIARCALTT
+113 VQECLCPIAHCALTT

-158 LSIYSEKLPML
+158 MSIYSEKLPML

-184 LSAFDFPT
+184 LSAYDFPT

-234 CRISARLPE
+234 CRISARLPD

-254 FLPAGE
+254 FLPEGE

-270 IGMEQLRLNHT
+270 IGMEHLRLNHT

-286 AHRCGADLSE
+286 AHRCGAELSE

-319 LSERGRLPDGSSDI
+319 LSERGRLPDASSDI
-333 FEMFTAAMIDPLE
+333 FEMFTAAMIDPL
-346 PDRQEFLAVMGLAD
+346 PPGRQKFLAVMGLAD

-413 HTLPQTVQTRY
+413 RTLPEQSQICY

-431 YGAHGQYLHAL
+431 YGAQGQYLHAL

-478 NACPEEVLMRH
+478 NACPEEVLTRH

-521 ERSDMPEEER
+521 ESPDMPEEER

-545 MYNDITKMSQLH
+545 MYNDITKMSRLH

-588 YRAPGELQKEMHEMH
+588 YRAPGELQKETHEMH

-633 KLREAEIGLARAR
+633 KLREAEIGLERAR
-646 AAIAGSGQENMAL
+646 AAIAGSRQENMAL
-659 CCDFLELRLLGS
+659 CCDFLELRLLRS
-671 GGRRRLD
+671 GGRHRLD
-678 VKARAEALLARH
+678 IKARAEALLARH

-702 AYYYALLQEAEKIPD
+702 AYYYALLQEPEKIPD
-717 VFRIHRLDT
+717 VFRLHRLDT

-760 QLAVCE
+760 LLSVCG

-821 MDHYSALSRE
+821 MDLYLALSRE

-836 AASVCELSGRWLS
+836 AASVCELSERWLS
-849 RQQTSGS
+849 QQQTSGS

>member
-1 MVNQTENSA
+1 
-10 ELFAVVG
+10 
-17 AGYRTYEPPKRKRT
+17 
-31 FREKLK
+31 
-37 GKPIFSPIL
+37 
-46 RFEKRE
+46 
-52 IHTVFLCFPNLA
+52 
-64 LTKNLSPRLLAKSCG
+64 
-79 AALKTGISGRKTR
+79 
-92 KKEDRMPK
+92 MPK

-270 IGMEQLRLNHT
+270 IGMEHLRLNHT

-286 AHRCGADLSE
+286 AHRCGAELSE

-319 LSERGRLPDGSSDI
+319 LSERGRLPDASSDI
-333 FEMFTAAMIDPLE
+333 FEMFTAAMIDPLP

-413 HTLPQTVQTRY
+413 RTLPEQSQICY

-431 YGAHGQYLHAL
+431 YGAQRQYLHAL
-442 GAYGRSGNND
+442 GAYGRSGNSD

-478 NACPEEVLMRH
+478 NACPEEVLTRH

-521 ERSDMPEEER
+521 ESPDMPEEER

-545 MYNDITKMSQLH
+545 MYNDITKMSELH

-588 YRAPGELQKEMHEMH
+588 YRAPGELQKETHEMH

-633 KLREAEIGLARAR
+633 KLHEAEIGLARAR
-646 AAIAGSGQENMAL
+646 AAIVGSGQENMAL

-717 VFRIHRLDT
+717 VFRLHRLDT

-760 QLAVCE
+760 LLSSCE

-821 MDHYSALSRE
+821 MNHYSALSRE

-836 AASVCELSGRWLS
+836 AASVCELSERWLS

>member
-1 MVNQTENSA
+1 
-10 ELFAVVG
+10 
-17 AGYRTYEPPKRKRT
+17 
-31 FREKLK
+31 
-37 GKPIFSPIL
+37 
-46 RFEKRE
+46 
-52 IHTVFLCFPNLA
+52 
-64 LTKNLSPRLLAKSCG
+64 
-79 AALKTGISGRKTR
+79 
-92 KKEDRMPK
+92 MPK

-270 IGMEQLRLNHT
+270 IGMEHLRLNHT

-286 AHRCGADLSE
+286 AHRCGAELSE

-319 LSERGRLPDGSSDI
+319 LSERGRLPDASSDI
-333 FEMFTAAMIDPLE
+333 FEMFTAAMIDPL
-346 PDRQEFLAVMGLAD
+346 PPGRQEFLAVMGLAD

-413 HTLPQTVQTRY
+413 RTLPEQSQICY

-442 GAYGRSGNND
+442 SAYRMSGNSD

-478 NACPEEVLMRH
+478 NACPEEVLTRH

-521 ERSDMPEEER
+521 ESPDMPEEER

-545 MYNDITKMSQLH
+545 MYNDITKMSELH

-588 YRAPGELQKEMHEMH
+588 YRAPGELQKETHEMH

-633 KLREAEIGLARAR
+633 KLREAEIGLERAR
-646 AAIAGSGQENMAL
+646 AAIVGSGQENMAL
-659 CCDFLELRLLGS
+659 CCDFLELRLLRS

-717 VFRIHRLDT
+717 VFRLHRLDT

-760 QLAVCE
+760 LLSGCE

-821 MDHYSALSRE
+821 MNHYSALSRE

-836 AASVCELSGRWLS
+836 AASVCEASGQWLS
-849 RQQTSGS
+849 RKETSGAPC
-856 RQEPIEALRELSE
+856 ELPEALRELSE

>member
-1 MVNQTENSA
+1 
-10 ELFAVVG
+10 
-17 AGYRTYEPPKRKRT
+17 
-31 FREKLK
+31 
-37 GKPIFSPIL
+37 
-46 RFEKRE
+46 
-52 IHTVFLCFPNLA
+52 
-64 LTKNLSPRLLAKSCG
+64 
-79 AALKTGISGRKTR
+79 
-92 KKEDRMPK
+92 MPK

-270 IGMEQLRLNHT
+270 IGMEHLRLNHT

-286 AHRCGADLSE
+286 AHRCGAELSE

-319 LSERGRLPDGSSDI
+319 LSERGRLPDASSDI
-333 FEMFTAAMIDPLE
+333 FEMFSAAMIDPL
-346 PDRQEFLAVMGLAD
+346 PPGRQEFLAVMGLAD

-413 HTLPQTVQTRY
+413 RTLPEQSQICY

-431 YGAHGQYLHAL
+431 YGAQGQYLHAL
-442 GAYGRSGNND
+442 GAYGRSGNSD

-478 NACPEEVLMRH
+478 NACPEEVLTRH

-521 ERSDMPEEER
+521 ESPDMPEEER

-588 YRAPGELQKEMHEMH
+588 YRAPGELQKETHEMH

-633 KLREAEIGLARAR
+633 KLREAEIGLERAR
-646 AAIAGSGQENMAL
+646 AAIVGSGQENMAL
-659 CCDFLELRLLGS
+659 CCDFLELRLLRS

-717 VFRIHRLDT
+717 VFRLHRLDT

-760 QLAVCE
+760 LLSGCE

-821 MDHYSALSRE
+821 MNHYSALSRE

-836 AASVCELSGRWLS
+836 AASVCELSERWLS

>member
-1 MVNQTENSA
+1 
-10 ELFAVVG
+10 
-17 AGYRTYEPPKRKRT
+17 
-31 FREKLK
+31 
-37 GKPIFSPIL
+37 
-46 RFEKRE
+46 
-52 IHTVFLCFPNLA
+52 
-64 LTKNLSPRLLAKSCG
+64 
-79 AALKTGISGRKTR
+79 
-92 KKEDRMPK
+92 MPK

-234 CRISARLPE
+234 CRISARLPD

-270 IGMEQLRLNHT
+270 IGMEHLRLNHT

-286 AHRCGADLSE
+286 AHRCGAELSE

-319 LSERGRLPDGSSDI
+319 LSERGRLPDASSDI
-333 FEMFTAAMIDPLE
+333 FEMFTAAMIDPL
-346 PDRQEFLAVMGLAD
+346 PPGRQEFLAVMGLAD

-413 HTLPQTVQTRY
+413 RTLPEQSQICY

-431 YGAHGQYLHAL
+431 YGAQGQYLHAL
-442 GAYGRSGNND
+442 GAYGRSGNSD

-478 NACPEEVLMRH
+478 NACPEEVLTRH

-521 ERSDMPEEER
+521 ESPDMPEEER

-545 MYNDITKMSQLH
+545 MYNDITKMSELH

-588 YRAPGELQKEMHEMH
+588 YRAPGELQKETHEMH

-646 AAIAGSGQENMAL
+646 AAIVGSGQENMAL

-671 GGRRRLD
+671 GGRHRLD

-702 AYYYALLQEAEKIPD
+702 AYYYALLQEAERIPD
-717 VFRIHRLDT
+717 VFRLHRLDT

-760 QLAVCE
+760 LLSGCE

-821 MDHYSALSRE
+821 MNHYSALSRE

-836 AASVCELSGRWLS
+836 AASVCELSERWLS

>member
-1 MVNQTENSA
+1 
-10 ELFAVVG
+10 
-17 AGYRTYEPPKRKRT
+17 
-31 FREKLK
+31 
-37 GKPIFSPIL
+37 
-46 RFEKRE
+46 
-52 IHTVFLCFPNLA
+52 
-64 LTKNLSPRLLAKSCG
+64 
-79 AALKTGISGRKTR
+79 
-92 KKEDRMPK
+92 MPK

-158 LSIYSEKLPML
+158 MSIYSEKLPML

-270 IGMEQLRLNHT
+270 IGMEHLRLNHT

-286 AHRCGADLSE
+286 AHRCGAELSE

-319 LSERGRLPDGSSDI
+319 LSERGRLPDASSDI
-333 FEMFTAAMIDPLE
+333 FEMFTAAMIDPL
-346 PDRQEFLAVMGLAD
+346 PPGRQEFLAVMGLAD

-413 HTLPQTVQTRY
+413 RTLPEQSQICY

-431 YGAHGQYLHAL
+431 YGAQGQYLHAL
-442 GAYGRSGNND
+442 GAYGRSGNSD

-478 NACPEEVLMRH
+478 NACPEEVLTRH

-521 ERSDMPEEER
+521 ESPDMPEEER

-545 MYNDITKMSQLH
+545 MYNDITKMSELH

-588 YRAPGELQKEMHEMH
+588 YRAPGELQKETREMH

-633 KLREAEIGLARAR
+633 KLREAEIGLERAR
-646 AAIAGSGQENMAL
+646 AAIAGSRQENMAL
-659 CCDFLELRLLGS
+659 CCDFLELRLLRS
-671 GGRRRLD
+671 GGRHGLD
-678 VKARAEALLARH
+678 IKARAEALLARH

-717 VFRIHRLDT
+717 VFRLHRLDT

-760 QLAVCE
+760 LLSGCE

-821 MDHYSALSRE
+821 MNHYSALSRE

-836 AASVCELSGRWLS
+836 AASVCELSERWLS

-869 RERSVA
+869 SERSVA